1 MTNEERTKIYTSGDY
16 RSLTDKQRRIF
27 RNVVTDLDQ
36 RQMLRLTDLPVIA
49 SYAQSVVLAR
59 LACKDLEKR
68 GLVLEEEDKY
78 HGKRLKENP
87 SYGIFRK
94 AQSAIA
100 QNAVLL
106 GLTPT
111 GRKRLKS
118 EEVPPKSAS
127 EAWDEQED

>member
-1 MTNEERTKIYTSGDY
+1 MTNEERTKIYNSGDY

-27 RNVVTDLDQ
+27 RDVVADLDR
-36 RQMLRLTDLPVIA
+36 RQMLQLTDVSVIA
-49 SYAQSVVLAR
+49 SYARSVILAR
-59 LACKDLEKR
+59 LASKELEQR
-68 GLVLEEEDKY
+68 GLVLEEEDRY

-87 SYGIFRK
+87 AYSVYNR

-100 QNAVLL
+100 QTAVLL

-127 EAWDEQED
+127 EQWDEQND